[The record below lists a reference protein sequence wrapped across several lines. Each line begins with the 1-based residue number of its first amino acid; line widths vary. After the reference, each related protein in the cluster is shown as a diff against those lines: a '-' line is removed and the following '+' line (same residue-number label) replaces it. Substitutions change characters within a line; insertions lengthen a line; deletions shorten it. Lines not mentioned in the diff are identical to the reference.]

1 MTYLSATSSY
11 RRPMTGLVSI
21 LALSLLCACA
31 TQETTQTGFLDH
43 GKATAAPLQQD
54 TKKSGRL
61 FYATNA
67 KELARYRAFMVDE
80 ITFKPGL
87 RIPETFK
94 PEDIA
99 ELKASYKASLEAA
112 FAQSFEKAAAPG
124 DDVLRVRAA
133 ITGFE
138 RANVTVNVL
147 TSLVIGPTSAGGA
160 SSEAEVVDSMTGTR
174 LAAVATHTNGSLML
188 GGPLGFFSTYGH
200 ARRALDR
207 HAQDLVELVTPSAFK
222 TTQTQ
227 NSL

>member
-1 MTYLSATSSY
+1 MTHLSTKSSY
-11 RRPMTGLVSI
+11 RRPVTGLASVV
-21 LALSLLCACA
+21 ALTLLCACA
-31 TQETTQTGFLDH
+31 SQETTQTGFLDH
-43 GKATAAPLQQD
+43 GHAAAAPLQPD
-54 TKKSGRL
+54 AKKSGRL

-67 KELARYRAFMVDE
+67 KELTRYRAFIIDE

-94 PEDIA
+94 PEDLA
-99 ELKASYKASLEAA
+99 ELKASYKVSLETA
-112 FAQSFEKAAAPG
+112 FAQSFAKAAAPG
-124 DDVLRVRAA
+124 EDVLRVRAA

-147 TSLVIGPTSAGGA
+147 TSLVVGPTSAGGA
-160 SSEAEVVDSMTGTR
+160 SSEAEVVDSITGTR

-188 GGPLGFFSTYGH
+188 GGPFGFFSTYGH

-222 TTQTQ
+222 STMTNTA
-227 NSL
+227 L